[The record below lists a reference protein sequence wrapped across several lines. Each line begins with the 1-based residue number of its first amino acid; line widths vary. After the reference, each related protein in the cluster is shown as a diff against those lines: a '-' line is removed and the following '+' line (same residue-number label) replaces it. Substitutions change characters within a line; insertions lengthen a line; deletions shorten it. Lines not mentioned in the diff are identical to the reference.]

1 MTSQKFNPFKP
12 GSIVNQ
18 GMFVGR
24 LEEIK
29 AIERCL
35 FQSKNGNPQH
45 FLVQGERGI
54 GKSSL
59 LFYVDR
65 LANGAPFTR
74 DKFNFLTVSIDIGGC
89 HTQLDIIR
97 KIGRGLKSA
106 IAARQ
111 GMKETAKGFWDW
123 LTNWE
128 ILGVKYNKAT
138 ASDFDAEEIAEEL
151 VAALDRF
158 CLQMADSLDGVA
170 FLIDEADRPG
180 SDAGLGELLKLI
192 SERLTRQGCNRVV
205 FGVAGLPTVMVRLRE
220 SHESSPRLFHTMLLE
235 PLTLEERKRVVSI
248 GINEANER
256 NGVRTEITLD
266 ALELLAELSEGYPN
280 FVQQFAYCAFEQDT
294 DNEISD
300 DDVASGAFN
309 EGGAISQLGDK
320 YFNEMYHARI
330 ASEDYRRVLDAMADY
345 GDGWVSRKTI
355 IAESGISETNVTNA
369 LQTLKAKGIILPDDT
384 RRGFYKLPT
393 NSFAAWI
400 NAIRTSRA
408 KADATSEGAL

>member
-1 MTSQKFNPFKP
+1 MASPKFNPFKP
-12 GSIVNQ
+12 GSIVNP

-24 LEEIK
+24 LDELKTIQ
-29 AIERCL
+29 RCL

-45 FLVQGERGI
+45 FLIQGERGI

-59 LFYVDR
+59 LFYVEQ
-65 LANGAPFTR
+65 LANGANLGGM
-74 DKFNFLTVSIDIGGC
+74 KFNFLTVSVDIGGC
-89 HTQLDIIR
+89 HTQLDIVR
-97 KIGRGLKSA
+97 KLGRGLKQA
-106 IAARQ
+106 VAARQ
-111 GMKETAKGFWDW
+111 GLKESAKVFWDW

-128 ILGVKYNKAT
+128 ILGVKYHKST
-138 ASDFDAEEIAEEL
+138 TDLDPEEVAEEMVE
-151 VAALDRF
+151 ALNRF
-158 CLQMADSLDGVA
+158 CLQMADTLDGIV

-180 SDAGLGELLKLI
+180 SEAGLGELLKLI
-192 SERLTRQGCNRVV
+192 SERLTKQGCNRVV
-205 FGVAGLPTVMVRLRE
+205 FGTAGLPTVMARLRE

-235 PLTLEERKRVVSI
+235 PLTLDERKSVVRF
-248 GINEANER
+248 GINEANRR
-256 NGVRTEITLD
+256 NEVQTSITPSGLD
-266 ALELLAELSEGYPN
+266 LLAELSEGYPN
-280 FVQQFAYCAFEQDT
+280 FVQQFAYCAFEKDD
-294 DNEISD
+294 DNEID
-300 DDVASGAFN
+300 EEDVALGAFD
-309 EGGAISQLGDK
+309 EGGALSQLGDK

-369 LQTLKAKGIILPDDT
+369 LQTLKTKGIILPDDK

-408 KADATSEGAL
+408 KTDAMSDDQY